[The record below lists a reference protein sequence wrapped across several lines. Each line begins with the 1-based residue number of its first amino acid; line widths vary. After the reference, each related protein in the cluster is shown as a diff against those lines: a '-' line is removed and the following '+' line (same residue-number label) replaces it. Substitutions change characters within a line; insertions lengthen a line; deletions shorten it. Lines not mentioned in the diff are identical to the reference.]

1 MYFDTNIQLFI
12 LIIQL
17 ANILLNAFSF
27 VISEEIEAT
36 CGESDV
42 EIN

>member
-1 MYFDTNIQLFI
+1 MYFDVNIQLFT

-27 VISEEIEAT
+27 VICEEIVAT
-36 CGESDV
+36 CGESVV